1 MCEDSSGTEEASR
14 VAQSGDTIKRATDAK
29 LFDSRETNKES
40 KARRNPKPTMV
51 KMHKSFAMRQIR
63 KKRSVVRLAHHP
75 IQPQAQS
82 QHRAL
87 VAL

>member
-1 MCEDSSGTEEASR
+1 MVTRLNVRPMPSYLIAVKPTKNP
-14 VAQSGDTIKRATDAK
+14 KRAVT
-29 LFDSRETNKES
+29 
-40 KARRNPKPTMV
+40 PKPTMV

-82 QHRAL
+82 QHRAP